1 VSRKGATRFADSI
14 AARVDRIAPIM
25 ARWLQPRSFLSN
37 VTAWP
42 VAPPLAYIAVMS
54 VSLLGLELLRC
65 AGVENLEQPEQSKT
79 ERTAH
84 AGDLWTRF
92 RWTTLFTTGAFSELV
107 LWRAGYPLWRLAV
120 IGLLFA
126 ALVALPCWADSLPFG
141 GPAPMVGAGDRE
153 QPSAVHRWG
162 WVLGLGFAI
171 LIVSLTGGLRSPMLA
186 GVPGILAA
194 IAIQHGWSRVT
205 QVASSLMVAGTVA
218 MAALP
223 RTWLG
228 PEVPT
233 FAFVLLAIATVIASA
248 GLGIG
253 RIIALM
259 HRLEMN
265 RTALNR
271 AREQLIVQMYTR
283 ARELEQMG
291 AQLSHELKNPLQAIR
306 ILVQLS
312 ARHVADPEAR
322 ERLQVAQS
330 EVERMDSIIKE
341 YLSFSR
347 PFDKLHPKRVAL
359 GAMVDEVIA
368 VLEEGASAAGVVLRR
383 NGEAHAEAD
392 PRRLREALHNL
403 ISNALE
409 ACSRGGH
416 VEVEISQRDGG
427 ARIVVRDSG
436 RGMSRDVLERLGKA
450 FFSTRPEGTGL
461 GVAMARAAFTQHGG
475 ALVYESEEGRGT
487 TAIGTLPLRQ
497 PQRSEHGTR
506 AVS

>member
-1 VSRKGATRFADSI
+1 VQS
-14 AARVDRIAPIM
+14 
-25 ARWLQPRSFLSN
+25 
-37 VTAWP
+37 
-42 VAPPLAYIAVMS
+42 
-54 VSLLGLELLRC
+54 
-65 AGVENLEQPEQSKT
+65 LEQWEYSKS
-79 ERTAH
+79 ERPRH
-84 AGDLWTRF
+84 ARGFWIRF
-92 RWTTLFTTGAFSELV
+92 RRATIFPVCAFMELA
-107 LWRAGYPLWRLAV
+107 LWRAGYPAWRLIA

-126 ALVALPCWADSLPFG
+126 ALIGLGDLADSRG
-141 GPAPMVGAGDRE
+141 SGAATMAGVDHGERS
-153 QPSAVHRWG
+153 PTIDRWG
-162 WVLGLGFAI
+162 LVFGLTFTI
-171 LIVSLTGGLRSPMLA
+171 LIVGLTGGLHSPMLA
-186 GVPGILAA
+186 GIPAMVAL
-194 IAIQHGWSRVT
+194 IAMQHGWSRVT
-205 QVASSLMVAGTVA
+205 QVATSLMVAATVA
-218 MAALP
+218 MALLP
-223 RTWLG
+223 QAWLG

-233 FAFVLLAIATVIASA
+233 FSFALVAMATLIASA
-248 GLGIG
+248 GIGIG
-253 RIIALM
+253 HVITLTEY
-259 HRLEMN
+259 LEMN
-265 RTALNR
+265 RFALNR
-271 AREQLIVQMYTR
+271 AREQLIAQMYTR

-291 AQLSHELKNPLQAIR
+291 AQLSHELKNPLQAIG

-312 ARHVADPEAR
+312 ARHVTDPEAR

-330 EVERMDSIIKE
+330 EVGRMDSIIKE

-347 PFDKLHPKRVAL
+347 PFDKLQPKKVAL

-368 VLEEGASAAGVVLRR
+368 VLEGGASAAGVLLRR

-416 VEVEISQRDGG
+416 VEVEITQRDGG

-436 RGMSRDVLERLGKA
+436 RGMSRDVLERLGRA

-497 PQRSEHGTR
+497 QQRSDHGTR
-506 AVS
+506 VVS